1 MVTGGG
7 SDSFRE
13 ELRLFLESVCCD
25 LCRFEHVATEHI
37 APEDVVIRQEVAVG
51 PSAFADIQVTPKG
64 TAPYFV
70 EIDYGYTPERLI
82 ESLRR
87 KYGELND
94 ATAAASKVVLVI
106 DVNGRQDWPGLEA
119 RARSVLRP
127 SLALEVWDEHRL
139 DELVRRR
146 FGVSLGSLEE
156 HDRLELRVAVDRAK
170 GRHAFGDDFS
180 ADALESTL
188 LWHFG
193 FWRLRQLREAGRK
206 TARDILPPGLYP
218 NAVIV
223 TADLSGYTRFVR
235 DTRHDDVVRRSL
247 TAFASRTR
255 YQIINAGGM
264 LYQFLGDSVIAIFGI
279 PEAAPDDAERGFACA
294 TALID
299 IGASVAIEWQRQID
313 QIQPSTG
320 VHVAMATGDL
330 QVIEFRPFSRTRR
343 RRRGCDQPRR
353 SSVRRRGDP
362 RDRREQ
368 QPVPPAQRP
377 HARWVPRHGAGGSQ
391 EPRVGARVEARAASP
406 PALLSG
412 PTIEVSPFLWRW
424 RWKCW

>member
-1 MVTGGG
+1 VPTREGRTDENGVTGRATGGG
-7 SDSFRE
+7 SQSFRE

-51 PSAFADIQVTPKG
+51 PSAFADIQVTPRG

-70 EIDYGYTPERLI
+70 EVDYGYTPQRLI

-87 KYGELND
+87 KYGEPTD

-106 DVNGRQDWPGLEA
+106 DANGREDWPGLQA

-127 SLALEVWDEHRL
+127 GLALEVWDERRL
-139 DELVRRR
+139 DELVCRR

-156 HDRLELRVAVDRAK
+156 HDRLELRSAVDRAK
-170 GRHAFGDDFS
+170 WRHAFGDDFS

-206 TARDILPPGLYP
+206 TPRDILPPALYP
-218 NAVIV
+218 NVVVV

-235 DTRHDDVVRRSL
+235 DTRDDDVVRRSL
-247 TAFASRTR
+247 TAFASRAR

-279 PEAAPDDAERGFACA
+279 PDAGPDDAERGFVCA
-294 TALID
+294 SALID

-330 QVIEFRPFSRTRR
+330 QVIEFRPFSRAHVGVVGDAINLAGRLCGVAQTHEIVVSNSLYRR
-343 RRRGCDQPRR
+343 LSDR
-353 SSVRRRGDP
+353 SRDGFLPMEPVEAKNLGSVRAWKLAP
-362 RDRREQ
+362 R
-368 QPVPPAQRP
+368 
-377 HARWVPRHGAGGSQ
+377 AGSH
-391 EPRVGARVEARAASP
+391 S
-406 PALLSG
+406 
-412 PTIEVSPFLWRW
+412 
-424 RWKCW
+424 

>member
-1 MVTGGG
+1 MATGLG
-7 SDSFRE
+7 SQSFRE

-37 APEDVVIRQEVAVG
+37 APEDVAIRQEVAVG
-51 PSAFADIQVTPKG
+51 PSAFADIEVTPRG
-64 TAPYFV
+64 SSPYFV
-70 EIDYGYTPERLI
+70 EVDYGYTSQRLI

-87 KYGELND
+87 KYGEPTD

-106 DVNGRQDWPGLEA
+106 DATSHEDWPGLEA

-127 SLALEVWDEHRL
+127 GLVLEVWDERRL
-139 DELVRRR
+139 DELVHRR

-193 FWRLRQLREAGRK
+193 FWRLRQLRDAGRK

-218 NAVIV
+218 NVVVV

-235 DTRHDDVVRRSL
+235 DTRDDNVVRRSL
-247 TAFASRTR
+247 TAFASKTR

-264 LYQFLGDSVIAIFGI
+264 LYQFLGDSVFAIFGI
-279 PEAAPDDAERGFACA
+279 PETAPSDTERAFACA

-299 IGASVAIEWQRQID
+299 IGASVATEWQRQID

-320 VHVAMATGDL
+320 VHVAMAAGDL
-330 QVIEFRPFSRTRR
+330 QVIEFRPFSRAHVGVVGDAINLASRLCGVAETHEIVVSNSLYRRLGDSTRD
-343 RRRGCDQPRR
+343 GFIAMEPVEAKNLGW
-353 SSVRRRGDP
+353 VR
-362 RDRREQ
+362 
-368 QPVPPAQRP
+368 A
-377 HARWVPRHGAGGSQ
+377 WKL
-391 EPRVGARVEARAASP
+391 ARAAAASNRR
-406 PALLSG
+406 
-412 PTIEVSPFLWRW
+412 RW
-424 RWKCW
+424 

>member
-1 MVTGGG
+1 MAPGGG

-51 PSAFADIQVTPKG
+51 PSTFADIQVTPKG

-87 KYGELND
+87 KYGERND

-156 HDRLELRVAVDRAK
+156 HDRLELRAAVDRAK

-279 PEAAPDDAERGFACA
+279 PEAAPDDAERGFTCA

-313 QIQPSTG
+313 QEDVGIFTIDMIELIGRQP
-320 VHVAMATGDL
+320 AAATEAACRSMG
-330 QVIEFRPFSRTRR
+330 RNSSGRT
-343 RRRGCDQPRR
+343 PRR
-353 SSVRRRGDP
+353 LGTTTGW
-362 RDRREQ
+362 
-368 QPVPPAQRP
+368 PA
-377 HARWVPRHGAGGSQ
+377 AGQ
-391 EPRVGARVEARAASP
+391 DRAASVGGN
-406 PALLSG
+406 AWDIQFIGSRASRWSG
-412 PTIEVSPFLWRW
+412 PTESASPLPMVWFARST
-424 RWKCW
+424 